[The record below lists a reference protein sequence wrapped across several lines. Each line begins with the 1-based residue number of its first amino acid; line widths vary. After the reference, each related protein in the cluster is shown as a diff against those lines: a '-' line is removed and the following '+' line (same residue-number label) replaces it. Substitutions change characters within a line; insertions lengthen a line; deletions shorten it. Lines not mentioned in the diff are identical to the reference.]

1 MNIIEHLFS
10 LKLWVIKIV
19 MLFIVFFEPASG
31 VAFLLLFLIVV
42 DAITT
47 LWIKIR
53 NKEKI
58 NVKSFLMKLMQDITL
73 FFIYI
78 LTIHYFQVAYL
89 QETFTAF
96 RLLAGIPIIALVS
109 GIIIN
114 IEALTGVQIA
124 TKAKEILNSIFS
136 SLAKKAVSKD

>member
-1 MNIIEHLFS
+1 
-10 LKLWVIKIV
+10 

-31 VAFLLLFLIVV
+31 VVFLLLFLIVV

-78 LTIHYFQVAYL
+78 LTIHYFQLAYL

-96 RLLAGIPIIALVS
+96 RLLAGIPIIALLS
-109 GIIIN
+109 QIIVN
-114 IEALTGVQIA
+114 IEGLTGIAIA
-124 TKAKEILNSIFS
+124 TKAKEQLNSMFS
-136 SLAKKAVSKD
+136 SMFRKVVLDKDEGEG